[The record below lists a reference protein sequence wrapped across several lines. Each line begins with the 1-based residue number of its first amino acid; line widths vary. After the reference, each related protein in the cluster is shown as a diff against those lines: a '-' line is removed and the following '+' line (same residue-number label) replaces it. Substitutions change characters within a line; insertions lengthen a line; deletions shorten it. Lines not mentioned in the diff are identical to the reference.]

1 MKRLLSNA
9 TLKQT
14 KQAANKFFTCSIAA
28 ILAIALSLPASGI
41 PSLSYADE
49 PENTTTTTIE
59 NIDSAGN
66 VVPDDAKQESTS
78 ISNGTETAED
88 AQSTVSSLPDFVD
101 NTDRSNPYEVQD
113 GYGMIAPAAELQP
126 TTLDNSQIA
135 TTSINTS
142 DPAQMEVLVDNRFTG
157 LNPANTTVNL
167 YDYTSFKNANGNDEQ
182 YNATSPSNWL
192 GSSTAPNI
200 NTGHALT
207 FGHGMNNNMGYWN
220 AGSGSGMGD
229 FAKQNPGFQN
239 IVAPVLGDDGYPQL
253 SAENMEVSGY
263 SDVDNDGVAG
273 DFDTWPLVGGYDNN
287 PPLYSK
293 AVRVNAQW
301 SNGQPCF
308 GNAGGKNI
316 SDTVQSQW
324 DGDTSLAYLFDT
336 SAEASAAPGRTETHT
351 DVKGLFQ
358 IDDQGY
364 YYYNMRKNFAQYTA
378 DPVEG
383 RDGTTIPGNSF
394 ILYDAPAGIRTD
406 GTGSIG
412 NFFPFNTGE
421 QVFKVENG
429 KLVSDIYATN
439 GSLDNNGNPQP
450 SSSNLAQGKPLINH
464 NLGMSMGTDFRQPV
478 DGKVGT
484 NDMTFEFVGD
494 DDLWV
499 FVDDV
504 LVLDL
509 GGIHSELYGTINFA
523 TGEVDLGTAFE
534 VDSEGNSIK
543 ADPTRS
549 TTIKAMFEAAGKA
562 DDVRWNGDTFASSTS
577 HTLKMFYFER
587 GNYDSSLQVRFNLQP
602 ALYQQVKKVD
612 QNGNPLAGAEFDLY
626 EVTVPEGTNAENAA
640 DVTLDQVSI
649 TGDPLAHVVTD
660 ENGEAKFTSG
670 ETSKDGEDEPFNF
683 SDRYDGA
690 SEGLLYI
697 LRETKAPAGYKAV
710 PTDLLIRFN
719 PQNTMLIVNN
729 RYQSGAYASFNSY
742 VTGNTGSIYYGQIGE
757 DGGQVTKIPD
767 DELVGIDSAHVPVDS
782 QQYGLVVAVP
792 MIKQASYNSNRAWF
806 PLYGDNL
813 VGFQTVHVGDLNAD
827 YEQYRKDTRVASLT
841 AALMQSAEHY
851 RSDQHLDNNN
861 TPAWHLD
868 WNSENGRLE
877 GTLQNLPGRAD
888 RYILTNPDGDMRMF
902 YAVIEPA
909 ALANALGVSE
919 AEVRAMSSTERY
931 AALGKVA
938 MAAVDADNGEPGDN
952 MRALASKMNPDPEMF
967 QDRGYSALDISEFI
981 RNFRTVLYIPNEQ
994 RQLRVTKIDQ
1004 NGNARNGAEF
1014 ALYTSESD
1022 AQNDTNRA
1030 ASGRTATVE
1039 GSDGMLIF
1047 EPLQSHGT
1055 GEQGYAD
1062 IAWPN
1067 VSYESGA
1074 ATYYLKET
1082 QAPDGC
1088 DINDTIIPVK
1098 VGVYSIYADAGT
1110 SDDGVSVSAGVGKLM
1125 QTMVQYASEG
1135 DVNITLRDI
1144 TSFAQSQPS
1153 GSFGLQDWEDVY
1165 LADTGSEKILRSMNL
1180 HYGQNAV
1187 VDYGL
1192 SDADGG
1198 KNIQPFFVT
1207 DTGYLRTRVQ
1217 QNLHAHDDPNDPEHS
1232 EANADDLGDM
1242 DITSLFSLINTV
1254 IVSDHDNNAP
1264 AAGSVSISKTVEG
1277 QTLSEDQF
1285 TRLFHFKLTVLDRE
1299 GKELPD
1305 TEKFYFYGRDRT
1317 GYIASGE
1324 EIVLHHDEDLVV
1336 MGIPEGYTYR
1346 VTETDANQDGLFV
1359 SPTSGVIEGKVE
1371 KDAVHQVAFVNSQD
1385 KPVDPEDPDDPN
1397 NPNDPNN
1404 PHDPND
1410 PSDSSTSGED
1420 GSGDEEGSLLERLG
1434 DNIPYILV
1442 IVCILAGAGALIA
1455 QRYARAQA
1463 ARVGGKHAR

>member
-14 KQAANKFFTCSIAA
+14 KQAVNKFFTCSIAA
-28 ILAIALSLPASGI
+28 ILAIALSLPAAGI

-49 PENTTTTTIE
+49 PENTTMTTIE
-59 NIDSAGN
+59 NVDSRGN
-66 VVPDDAKQESTS
+66 VVGNDATQEPDNTSNSTS
-78 ISNGTETAED
+78 STTGEQDPVPSIS
-88 AQSTVSSLPDFVD
+88 DFVD

-113 GYGMIAPAAELQP
+113 GYGMIAPAADMQP
-126 TTLDNSQIA
+126 TTLDDSQIA

-142 DPAQMEVLVDNRFTG
+142 DPAQMEVLVNNRFTG

-182 YNATSPSNWL
+182 YNATSPANWL
-192 GSSTAPNI
+192 GSSTDPNI

-239 IVAPVLGDDGYPQL
+239 IVAPVLGDDGFPQL
-253 SAENMEVSGY
+253 STSSMNVSGY

-273 DFDTWPLVGGYDNN
+273 SFDTWPLVGGYNDN

-301 SNGQPCF
+301 SNGKPCF

-316 SDTVQSQW
+316 SDAVQSQW
-324 DGDTSLAYLFDT
+324 NGDTSLGYLFDT
-336 SAEASAAPGRTETHT
+336 SAAASSTPGRTETHT
-351 DVKGLFQ
+351 NVQGLFQ

-439 GSLDNNGNPQP
+439 GSLDNDGKPQP
-450 SSSNLAQGKPLINH
+450 ANSNLAQGKPMINH
-464 NLGMSMGTDFRQPV
+464 NLGMSMETDFRQPV

-534 VDSEGNSIK
+534 VDAEGNSIK

-549 TTIKAMFEAAGKA
+549 TTIKEMFEAAGKA

-626 EVTVPEGTNAENAA
+626 EVTVPEGTNTENAA

-660 ENGEAKFTSG
+660 EKGEAKFTSG
-670 ETSKDGEDEPFNF
+670 EKSKDGEDEPFNF
-683 SDRYDGA
+683 SDRYDGG
-690 SEGLLYI
+690 SQGLLYI

-767 DELVGIDSAHVPVDS
+767 DELVGIDSAQVPVDL
-782 QQYGLVVAVP
+782 QKNGLVVAVP

-827 YEQYRKDTRVASLT
+827 YEQYRRNTRIATLT
-841 AALMQSAEHY
+841 AALMQSAENY
-851 RSDQHLDNNN
+851 RSEQHFDNNN
-861 TPAWHLD
+861 TPGWHLD
-868 WNSENGRLE
+868 WNNESNRLE

-888 RYILTNPDGDMRMF
+888 RYILTNSDGDMRMF
-902 YAVIEPA
+902 YAIIEPA
-909 ALANALGVSE
+909 ALASVLGVSE
-919 AEVRAMSSTERY
+919 ADVQAMSSAERY
-931 AALGKVA
+931 EALGKVA
-938 MAAVDADNGEPGDN
+938 MAAVDADSGEPGSN
-952 MRALASKMNPDPEMF
+952 VNALVEKINPDSEMF

-1004 NGNARNGAEF
+1004 NGIARNGAEF

-1047 EPLQSHGT
+1047 EPRQSH
-1055 GEQGYAD
+1055 EVDEEGYAD

-1110 SDDGVSVSAGVGKLM
+1110 SDDGVSVSAGVGKLT

-1144 TSFAQSQPS
+1144 ISFAQSQPS
-1153 GSFGLQDWEDVY
+1153 GNFGLQDWEDVY
-1165 LADTGSEKILRSMNL
+1165 LEDTGSAKVPRSMNL

-1207 DTGYLRTRVQ
+1207 DTGYMRTRVQ
-1217 QNLHAHDDPNDPEHS
+1217 QNLHAHDDPNDPKYS

-1254 IVSDHDNNAP
+1254 IVSDHNNDAP
-1264 AAGSVSISKTVEG
+1264 AAGSVSISKAVEG
-1277 QTLSEDQF
+1277 ATLSEDQY
-1285 TRLFHFKLTVLDRE
+1285 TRSFHFKFTLLDRE

-1371 KDAVHQVAFVNSQD
+1371 KDAMHQAAFVNSQD
-1385 KPVDPEDPDDPN
+1385 KPTDPEDPDDPS
-1397 NPNDPNN
+1397 N

-1410 PSDSSTSGED
+1410 PHDPNNPDDSSTSGED

-1442 IVCILAGAGALIA
+1442 IVCILAGVGAIIA